1 MGWRKE
7 DQRGGHPIA
16 AEEQGA
22 RGMGQCTLPMRQP
35 CTRTFGG
42 QGLGKMKG
50 SGDRGGGEGQDWV
63 QNPQRAALQRCP
75 GLHAPSGGVDPW
87 ALCAAQG
94 LNPASA
100 TLLMAMFNARQ
111 PGLQTWGEVVR
122 ALPSRSEGPRLHSN
136 SALDSALPIGHKPP
150 TDPGKQTPR
159 TRAQEIEPRTRSWF
173 F

>member
-50 SGDRGGGEGQDWV
+50 SGGRGRTGS
-63 QNPQRAALQRCP
+63 RTHSARLCSAAP
-75 GLHAPSGGVDPW
+75 GCTPPRVVWTPGPS
-87 ALCAAQG
+87 
-94 LNPASA
+94 
-100 TLLMAMFNARQ
+100 
-111 PGLQTWGEVVR
+111 VR
-122 ALPSRSEGPRLHSN
+122 PR
-136 SALDSALPIGHKPP
+136 G
-150 TDPGKQTPR
+150 
-159 TRAQEIEPRTRSWF
+159 
-173 F
+173 